1 MKSTADLPQR
11 QREVLDYL
19 RRSLREQGYVPS
31 IRELGEALGLRSTST
46 IHYHLTGL
54 AERGLIR
61 WDKGKNRAIQ
71 LIGDEAQAE
80 PRPSV
85 LPMLGR
91 IVAGSPI
98 EAIEGVDEVD
108 LATIW
113 PADNVYMLEV
123 RGNSMIEDH
132 ITPGDWVVVRK
143 QSTAHDGEIVV
154 ALLDEGEATL
164 KRVYREKSGRFRL
177 QPANSEMEPIYVDA
191 GRLAIQ
197 GKVVGVIRRV

>member
-1 MKSTADLPQR
+1 
-11 QREVLDYL
+11 
-19 RRSLREQGYVPS
+19 
-31 IRELGEALGLRSTST
+31 
-46 IHYHLTGL
+46 
-54 AERGLIR
+54 
-61 WDKGKNRAIQ
+61 
-71 LIGDEAQAE
+71 
-80 PRPSV
+80 
-85 LPMLGR
+85 MLGR